1 MDSMVFLSVMSR
13 ISMTTMITL
22 TSRDPPCTTTQEGTP
37 PDHRGASPPAVLR
50 TAATVLDPYKLTG
63 HVSVST

>member
-22 TSRDPPCTTTQEGTP
+22 TSRDPLCTTTQEVTP
-37 PDHRGASPPAVLR
+37 PDRRVACPPAVLR
-50 TAATVLDPYKLTG
+50 TAAIVLDPYKLTG
-63 HVSVST
+63 RVSVST